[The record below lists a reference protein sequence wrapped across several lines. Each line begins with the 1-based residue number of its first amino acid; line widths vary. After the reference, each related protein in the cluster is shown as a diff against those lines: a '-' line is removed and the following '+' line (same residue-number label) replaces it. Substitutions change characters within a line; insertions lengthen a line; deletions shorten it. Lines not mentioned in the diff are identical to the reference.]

1 MGPRVVGPTVR
12 EYERTQL
19 LDRVDRE
26 SATVGATIPETL
38 PLTATSE
45 GEEVETL
52 PLQEFVFE
60 VKRLEEVPADRREE
74 VESVKRRL
82 RRERLERRQ
91 RLEEGDIT
99 RETGERLVE
108 EIIGIQRALEGL
120 QSLGPTDVEAEANR
134 EEMADKKRW
143 RQFLKRAMGEDEQRG
158 GR

>member
-1 MGPRVVGPTVR
+1 MGPRVVGSTVR

-26 SATVGATIPETL
+26 SATVGADIPETL
-38 PLTATSE
+38 ALTATSE
-45 GEEVETL
+45 GEDPETL
-52 PLQEFVFE
+52 PLREFVFE
-60 VKRLEEVPADRREE
+60 VKRLERVPDDRREE

-82 RRERLERRQ
+82 RREKLDRRQ

-99 RETGERLVE
+99 RETGEALVE

-120 QSLGPTDVEAEANR
+120 QSLGSTDVEAEATR

-143 RQFLKRAMGEDEQRG
+143 RQFLKRAMGEDQQRG